1 MNMSKSG
8 KLGRFLFALSF
19 ITDACHWNGFQ
30 VIQSCT
36 MAIHPSLTQM
46 DIHVALE
53 TSKTHSSTTKSDP
66 VKSTAADRA
75 EHQKCRCRCWLLC
88 SEIDTAANK
97 AMQDLIVNKW
107 GSASNW
113 SKLQH
118 IVKILSSA
126 TARSCSSLERGQLL
140 YANHV
145 QNKSKHH
152 LCMPS
157 APETATSK

>member
-1 MNMSKSG
+1 MRCFVHNQCMES
-8 KLGRFLFALSF
+8 LWFL
-19 ITDACHWNGFQ
+19 DAVAHNGNSSQ
-30 VIQSCT
+30 PYT
-36 MAIHPSLTQM
+36 MH
-46 DIHVALE
+46 IHVTPE
-53 TSKTHSSTTKSDP
+53 TGKTHCSTTKSDP
-66 VKSTAADRA
+66 VKSTATDRA
-75 EHQKCRCRCWLLC
+75 EHQKCKCCLWL
-88 SEIDTAANK
+88 DTAANK